1 MLRYTVYP
9 PQNRDDNTQNM
20 GRKDDILQGKRI
32 LVVEDNVINQMVV
45 RHSVATLGGETDIAC
60 EGAEAIE
67 KLKTADYDL
76 VLMDI
81 QMPVMDGYETTRFIR
96 NQLKSNVPVIAMTA
110 FAQRG
115 EDEKCYEG
123 GMNGYVSKPF
133 TLESLYTAIR
143 NVFEGP
149 IMVNDNPNVLSNND
163 ASVDISM
170 LYEIV
175 GNDDAY
181 IEMMIQT
188 FLENL
193 PVTIQKMEAA
203 HQQQDWETLHRSA
216 HYAKSSLSVIKIAD
230 MYTWVSTIEM
240 SAKKLIDLEAIGPLL
255 LQVKNQFAAVEKILT
270 DKFSLKSKSSLT

>member
-1 MLRYTVYP
+1 MGK
-9 PQNRDDNTQNM
+9 NDN
-20 GRKDDILQGKRI
+20 ILQGKRV
-32 LVVEDNVINQMVV
+32 LLVEDNVINQMVV
-45 RHSVATLGGETDIAC
+45 RHSVSTLGGETDIAC

-67 KLKTADYDL
+67 KLKTAGYDL

-81 QMPVMDGYETTRFIR
+81 QMPVMDGYETTHFIR
-96 NQLKSNVPVIAMTA
+96 NQLKSKVPIIAMTA

-133 TLESLYTAIR
+133 TLDSLYTAIR
-143 NVFEGP
+143 KVFEGP
-149 IMVNDNPNVLSNND
+149 IMANDNPNVLGNTEVL
-163 ASVDISM
+163 VDISM
-170 LYEIV
+170 LYEIA

-193 PVTIQKMEAA
+193 PLTIAKMEAA
-203 HQQQDWETLHRSA
+203 YQQQDWETLYRSA

-230 MYTWVSTIEM
+230 MYTWVSTIETN
-240 SAKKLIDLEAIGPLL
+240 AKKQVDMDTLHPLL
-255 LQVKNQFAAVEKILT
+255 VRVKHQFEAVEKILT
-270 DKFSLKSKSSLT
+270 DKFSLKGKSSLP